1 MTYRN
6 LSAPEYEVVVDKD
19 VRATMRDGTVLR
31 ARVHRP
37 KTEGRFPVL
46 VERTPYNKDNSAEIS
61 MGSPEFFAS
70 RGYVVVIQDVRGRFA
85 SEGDYYPFRDDGWG
99 ANRDGYDTVE
109 WAASQPWSNGDVG
122 TFGGSYSGATQ
133 YLIAP
138 TRPPHL
144 KAMFVREAFSDRH
157 SHAVFRGG
165 ALKLTGFIWPID
177 SILSDIQ
184 RLAKPED
191 VERYKSLLQQVHNE
205 RDNWYWRLPVAPWP
219 FLEGLADWYNDW
231 LDHPDDGPYWWPVNI
246 ETQRAEIDTPICHF
260 GGLYD
265 HLLEGTLNSFTGIK
279 RLARS
284 EKARQGQKLIL
295 GPWVHGPTAMGES
308 KAGEYDCGPTAVV
321 DFNELRLSWFD
332 YWLKGIDTGVMD
344 EPPVRVFVMGTNEW
358 RTASDWPLPET
369 KYTPIYLHAGKSGTI
384 HSLNDGT
391 LSFEGQ
397 GDGESPDS
405 FLYDPYDPV
414 LSIGGNTNGA
424 QTPPG
429 VYDQREVE
437 QRCLTYTTEPL
448 THQLTA
454 IGPIKAVLYGLSSAP
469 DTDWVVR
476 LSDVHPDG
484 YSRPLA
490 DGIIRARYR
499 DSFREPTLLT
509 PGTVYKYQVD
519 MWAIGN
525 AFLPGHRIRVTVTS
539 SCFPRYDRNMNTGA
553 SNNAREA
560 VGQSAIN
567 TVFHDGMR
575 PSHILLPLIDA

>member
-1 MTYRN
+1 MN
-6 LSAPEYEVVVDKD
+6 HKSPSEPEYEVVVDMN
-19 VRATMRDGTVLR
+19 VPATMRDGTVLR
-31 ARVHRP
+31 ANVYRP
-37 KTEGRFPVL
+37 KTEGPFPVL
-46 VERTPYNKDNSAEIS
+46 VERTPYNKDTSNETRV
-61 MGSPEFFAS
+61 GSPEFFAS
-70 RGYVVVIQDVRGRFA
+70 RGYVVVLQDLRGRFA
-85 SEGDYYPFRDDGWG
+85 SEGEFYPYRDDGWG

-122 TFGGSYSGATQ
+122 TFGGSYSGGNQ
-133 YLIAP
+133 YQLAP

-144 KAMFVREAFSDRH
+144 KTMFVREAWADP
-157 SHAVFRGG
+157 HAEWAFRGG
-165 ALKLTGFIWPID
+165 ALLLINVNWPIRNT
-177 SILSDIQ
+177 LSNIHH
-184 RLAKPED
+184 LVKPEE
-191 VERYKSLLQQVHNE
+191 VEKYQGLLQQVYSE
-205 RDNWYWRLPVAPWP
+205 RDNWYWRLPVSPWP
-219 FLEGLADWYNDW
+219 FLEGLADWYTDW
-231 LDHPDDGPYWWPVNI
+231 QDHPDDGPYWWQWNT
-246 ETQRAEIDTPICHF
+246 ETQHAEVDTPSCHVTGF
-260 GGLYD
+260 YD
-265 HLLEGTLNSFTGIK
+265 TLLAGTLKGFMGM
-279 RLARS
+279 RRRARS
-284 EKARQGQKLIL
+284 EKARQGQKLII
-295 GPWVHGPTAMGES
+295 GPWIHGPTGMS
-308 KAGEYDCGPTAVV
+308 TSMVGEYDCGPTAIV
-321 DFNELRLSWFD
+321 DPNELRLSWFD
-332 YWLKGIDTGVMD
+332 HWLKGIDTGVMD
-344 EPPVRVFVMGTNEW
+344 EPPVHVFVMGTNEW

-369 KYTPIYLHAGKSGTI
+369 KYTPIYLHGAKSGTI

-391 LSFEGQ
+391 LSFEAQ

-414 LSIGGNTNGA
+414 ITKGGNNSPEYLPAGA
-424 QTPPG
+424 
-429 VYDQREVE
+429 YDQREVE

-448 THQLTA
+448 THQVTA

-509 PGTVYKYQVD
+509 PGTIYKYEVD
-519 MWAIGN
+519 MWAVGN

-539 SCFPRYDRNMNTGA
+539 SNFPKYDRNMNTGA